1 MFNNY
6 PPYILPTPFPPAE
19 AATIQKL
26 AQALRLPQLIAELLY
41 RRGWTSPEKAGPFLS
56 PQLAE
61 LSSPATL
68 KGLDAAVEIL
78 TETIQAGHQVVIH
91 GDYDVDGI
99 TATVLLTDFLAKLG
113 VEAIWHLPNRLTD
126 DYGLTMQSV
135 AALAEKVDMPALL
148 ITVDCG
154 ITSAAEVAYAQQL
167 GFQVIITDHHQPPS
181 EVTKIPQAD
190 AVINP
195 RQQDCPFPSKDI
207 SGVGVAFFLIM
218 ALRRTMVEQG
228 IWTKETMPNLRDF
241 LDLVALGTVA
251 DVMPLTGVNRLLVK
265 AGLEVIAEQGR
276 PGIRTLCKI
285 TRTGLGSQVTAEN
298 IAFQLAPRI
307 NAAGRLGKPQLA
319 AALLLSQGK
328 AATHLAQELDQAN
341 LLRRELE
348 AAVLDEA
355 VRQAQE
361 QVNRGMESLVLY
373 GKNWHLGVIG
383 IIASRMVDRFH
394 LPSLVFTADTP
405 PYPTQEGEVAVV
417 KGSGRSVP
425 GLDLHQALERCHEQI
440 LRFGGHAM
448 AAGLTV
454 QEDAFESFRTLF
466 DQQVQKMERD
476 EQQQGITV
484 DIVLNH
490 QEDIKDIQGVVAGL
504 QRMEPFGEGNPEPVF
519 LVRNVQLEEVHCLRE
534 HLKFS
539 LYLDEM
545 QLGGIGFFM
554 AEQEALAVNGKV
566 DLAFRLKETCFRG
579 RKGLDVHAVAIR
591 PIRPIRPVCAA
602 PREE

>member
-1 MFNNY
+1 MTTTKEY
-6 PPYILPTPFPPAE
+6 PPYIQPPPMTAAE
-19 AATIQKL
+19 AATSRKL
-26 AQALRLPQLIAELLY
+26 AQELKLPQVIAELLY
-41 RRGWTSPEKAGPFLS
+41 RRGWTDQKAATSFLS

-61 LSSPATL
+61 LPSPAAL
-68 KGLDAAVEIL
+68 KGLDAALDIL
-78 TETIQAGHQVVIH
+78 TETIQAGRQVVIH

-99 TATVLLTDFLAKLG
+99 TATVLLTDFLSKLG

-126 DYGLTMQSV
+126 DYGLTMNSV
-135 AALAEKVDMPALL
+135 TALAKKVDMPALL

-181 EVTKIPQAD
+181 EVAKIPQAD

-195 RQQDCPFPSKDI
+195 RQRDCPFPSKDI

-218 ALRRTMVEQG
+218 ALRRKMVEQG
-228 IWTKETMPNLRDF
+228 FWTKETMPNLRDF

-251 DVMPLTGVNRLLVK
+251 DVMPLTGVNRILVR

-285 TRTGLGSQVTAEN
+285 TRTGLGSKVTAEN

-328 AATHLAQELDQAN
+328 TATHLAQELDQAN

-361 QVNRGMESLVLY
+361 QVNKGMESLVLY

-394 LPSLVFTADTP
+394 LPSLVFTGDTP
-405 PYPTQEGEVAVV
+405 LYPTQEGEVAVV

-425 GLDLHQALERCHEQI
+425 GLDLHQALELCHEQI

-454 QEDAFESFRTLF
+454 QEDVFDSFRTLF
-466 DQQVQKMERD
+466 NQQVQKMERD
-476 EQQQGITV
+476 EQQQGIMIDV
-484 DIVLNH
+484 VLDH
-490 QEDIKDIQGVVAGL
+490 QQIKDVQDLVAGL
-504 QRMEPFGEGNPEPVF
+504 QRMEPFGEGNSEPVF
-519 LVRNVQLEEVHCLRE
+519 LARNVQLEEVHCLRE

-539 LYLDEM
+539 LHLHDI

-554 AEQEALAVNGKV
+554 AEQEALAAANRV
-566 DLAFRLKETCFRG
+566 DLAFRLKETYFREKK
-579 RKGLDVHAVAIR
+579 RLDVHAVAIR
-591 PIRPIRPVCAA
+591 PI
-602 PREE
+602 